1 MYLSPQ
7 MYRLLLL
14 LFCVIHLFPSAAVA
28 QDEGGE
34 ELLAGML
41 DSAALSK
48 QRVFRNLGDALAKPD
63 SVFRLDLSKQKR
75 KEVPEQ
81 IRQFENL
88 QVLKLSRNNLRE
100 IPEWIGELKHLQVL
114 DLGYNKLTS
123 IPDSIGSCREL
134 TFLGL
139 NRNLIETL
147 PRTIGRLGKLR
158 VLEMWDNEVQ
168 ALPEEI
174 KYLHSLQVLELRG
187 ILFSEAEQQQIRMLL
202 PDAEIYFDPSCNC
215 KN

>member
-7 MYRLLLL
+7 MLRLPLLIFITL
-14 LFCVIHLFPSAAVA
+14 QLFTSSAIA
-28 QDEGGE
+28 QEEGGE
-34 ELLAGML
+34 ELLSGML
-41 DSAALSK
+41 DSATLSK
-48 QRVFRNLGDALAKPD
+48 QRIFRNLGDALVQPD

-81 IRQFENL
+81 IRQFKNL

-100 IPEWIGELKHLQVL
+100 IPEWIGDLKHLQVL
-114 DLGYNKLTS
+114 DLGYNKLAAL
-123 IPDSIGSCREL
+123 PDSIGACREL

-139 NRNLIETL
+139 NRNLMETL
-147 PRTIGRLGKLR
+147 PRTIGRLRKLR

-174 KYLHSLQVLELRG
+174 KFLYSLQVLELRG
-187 ILFSEAEQQQIRMLL
+187 ILFSEAEQQQIRSLL
-202 PDAEIYFDPSCNC
+202 PEAEIYFDPSCNC